1 MAAWLKDQ
9 RGSTLIQFILLL
21 PAFLVVVLGAVEV
34 WKVLAVKQSL
44 HAGTYQATRYLT
56 LYNEPGSNAET
67 DAFNLIRTAL
77 LNNGLVADA
86 VQRGEA
92 LNLRVVYYDR
102 FGRQVEPGPTILDCD
117 EPFTVRAT
125 LSMPWMTIVPWL
137 SSIRVTIG
145 DEHNGHV
152 ECGR

>member
-1 MAAWLKDQ
+1 MATLVKDK
-9 RGSTLIQFILLL
+9 RGSTLLQFILLL
-21 PAFLVVVLGAVEV
+21 PVFLVVVLGAVEA
-34 WKVLAVKQSL
+34 WKILSVKQSL

-56 LYNEPGSNAET
+56 LYNEPGSDAET
-67 DAFNLIRTAL
+67 NAFNLIRVAL
-77 LNNGLVADA
+77 LNNGLVADT
-86 VQRGEA
+86 VQRGES
-92 LNLRVVYYDR
+92 LNLSVVYYDR
-102 FGRQVEPGPTILDCD
+102 FGRQVLPGPTILNCS

-137 SSIRVTIG
+137 PSIRVTIG

>member
-1 MAAWLKDQ
+1 MAALVKDQ
-9 RGSTLIQFILLL
+9 KGSTLIQFILLL
-21 PAFLVVVLGAVEV
+21 PLFLIVVLGAVEV

-44 HAGTYQATRYLT
+44 HAGTYQATRYIT

-86 VQRGEA
+86 VQRGEP

-102 FGRQVEPGPTILDCD
+102 FGRQVDHGPTILDCD

-125 LSMPWMTIVPWL
+125 LSMPWLTIVPWL
-137 SSIRVTIG
+137 SSLRVTIG
-145 DEHNGHV
+145 DEHQGHV

>member
-1 MAAWLKDQ
+1 
-9 RGSTLIQFILLL
+9 
-21 PAFLVVVLGAVEV
+21 VLGAVEA
-34 WKVLAVKQSL
+34 WKVLSVKQSL

-56 LYNEPGSNAET
+56 LYNEPRSNAET
-67 DAFNLIRTAL
+67 DALNLIRAAL

-86 VQRGEA
+86 VQRGES
-92 LNLRVVYYDR
+92 LNLNVTYYDR
-102 FGRQVEPGPTILDCD
+102 FGRQILPGPTILDCD

-137 SSIRVTIG
+137 PSIRVTIG

-152 ECGR
+152 ECAR